1 MPEKDGDEGKSTK
14 SVVNKKQKQMM
25 GEEGYDIARD
35 MGRVRPSKD
44 KKDAT
49 TMPPSKEMEKTRK
62 VNKGPSALDIVKK
75 KYKGQIMKM
84 EELDLTKVAEAFG
97 GHIVEQT
104 EQEKKKNQ
112 QQNQKPK
119 KSVKTPRGISDIDQ
133 KLTPQQSAELGS
145 VIGKKDVKL
154 DYPQIGTRFDEPAI
168 IPGREKLEPL
178 TTGGPVKRTVD
189 PNLIDPK
196 FRKNQTPNVG
206 GETPTLKRQ
215 AAADFKRK
223 VDQTVIDPEMQD
235 DLQRLIKRGR
245 PVCVKDKTQR
255 YVAKNPSKKDEV
267 LAAMTHGQRERN
279 LRRIKKDIDDRNP
292 TIQTQ
297 VGPVPYRNRRV
308 PKTRTL
314 VPVFDKTPQIM
325 KPDTDEL
332 LKFKDF
338 RKKTKTTTAEL
349 DKTKEFKAPPIPKP
363 KKSLEDPEIKK
374 PETDTQTQTQTQG
387 DGGGNRRGG
396 PRVTTSGGG
405 STGGGG
411 GAYSSIKSFAKTPA
425 GNLISYDMG
434 KGILS
439 KIMKMRKVLSV
450 EKPTKTGR
458 VSAGT

>member
-25 GEEGYDIARD
+25 GEEGYDVARD

-62 VNKGPSALDIVKK
+62 VYKGPSALDIVKK

-84 EELDLTKVAEAFG
+84 EELDLTQVAEAFG

-104 EQEKKKNQ
+104 DQEKEKEKKILR
-112 QQNQKPK
+112 K
-119 KSVKTPRGISDIDQ
+119 R
-133 KLTPQQSAELGS
+133 
-145 VIGKKDVKL
+145 
-154 DYPQIGTRFDEPAI
+154 
-168 IPGREKLEPL
+168 
-178 TTGGPVKRTVD
+178 VKRTEN
-189 PNLIDPK
+189 PFK
-196 FRKNQTPNVG
+196 KM
-206 GETPTLKRQ
+206 GETPKDALDFTDKVVKSLPQQERPEPVQKAMAKDSIERQRGSLTPDRDAYLEPGTNKIRVKPIVSPVNPDSSNQPDDGTVAPTIGGLKTYKVNPETLRTGVNPTGE
-215 AAADFKRK
+215 R
-223 VDQTVIDPEMQD
+223 
-235 DLQRLIKRGR
+235 KRGR
-245 PVCVKDKTQR
+245 PVGAKDKTQR
-255 YVAKNPSKKDEV
+255 FKGTRAAKDEV
-267 LAAMTHGQRERN
+267 LAAMTPGQRERN
-279 LRRIKKDIDDRNP
+279 LRRIQKDIDDRNP

-314 VPVFDKTPQIM
+314 VPVFDRTPQIM

-374 PETDTQTQTQTQG
+374 TDTDTQTQTQG
-387 DGGGNRRGG
+387 DDGGTRGKG

-405 STGGGG
+405 STGGG

-458 VSAGT
+458 ISAGS

>member
-1 MPEKDGDEGKSTK
+1 
-14 SVVNKKQKQMM
+14 
-25 GEEGYDIARD
+25 
-35 MGRVRPSKD
+35 
-44 KKDAT
+44 
-49 TMPPSKEMEKTRK
+49 
-62 VNKGPSALDIVKK
+62 
-75 KYKGQIMKM
+75 
-84 EELDLTKVAEAFG
+84 LTQVAEALG
-97 GHIVEQT
+97 GYIVEARKINKKIGTVKPGEKEATAAAVRTAAEIPQLSPEGQKRLEKISKKSVITKDTVSDFKKKLDQLKSGSRPVDDSTIRGMGT
-104 EQEKKKNQ
+104 ETDREFDSRSQSDKSDAARRSYNRIARELRRPEYANPEKPEPKTEPKNKNQ
-112 QQNQKPK
+112 QTFDQMFKDIRTRKPGEKPDIEDPFGEPKPEPQKD
-119 KSVKTPRGISDIDQ
+119 SV
-133 KLTPQQSAELGS
+133 
-145 VIGKKDVKL
+145 
-154 DYPQIGTRFDEPAI
+154 
-168 IPGREKLEPL
+168 
-178 TTGGPVKRTVD
+178 
-189 PNLIDPK
+189 
-196 FRKNQTPNVG
+196 
-206 GETPTLKRQ
+206 
-215 AAADFKRK
+215 
-223 VDQTVIDPEMQD
+223 
-235 DLQRLIKRGR
+235 KRGR
-245 PVCVKDKTQR
+245 PVGSKSGPRGQR
-255 YVAKNPSKKDEV
+255 AERDPV
-267 LAAMTHGQRERN
+267 LAAMTPGQRERN
-279 LRRIKKDIDDRNP
+279 LRQIKKEIDAKNP

-314 VPVFDKTPQIM
+314 VPVFDRTPEIM

-349 DKTKEFKAPPIPKP
+349 DRKKEFKAPPIPKP

-458 VSAGT
+458 ISAGS